1 MRLRALWREADDF
14 DTPVL
19 PPRSTTSCD
28 YLSPL
33 PQMHTWP
40 QTESTIVDPYAHP
53 SYEVQRGKLR
63 DKQARDTAREAAA
76 AQKAA
81 K

>member
-1 MRLRALWREADDF
+1 
-14 DTPVL
+14 
-19 PPRSTTSCD
+19 
-28 YLSPL
+28 
-33 PQMHTWP
+33 MHTWP